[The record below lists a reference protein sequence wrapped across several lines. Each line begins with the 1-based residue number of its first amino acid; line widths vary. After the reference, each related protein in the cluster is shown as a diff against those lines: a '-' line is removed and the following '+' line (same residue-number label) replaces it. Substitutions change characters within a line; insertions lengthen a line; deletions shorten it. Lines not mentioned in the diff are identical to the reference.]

1 MSPRAKDLSTAS
13 PAAQLAGFIDKYD
26 PAVGKLARPARAA
39 MRKRLPTAL
48 ELVYDNYQF
57 LAIGYSAT
65 ERASDCIVSLA
76 VSPKGVALSFYY
88 GASIPDPAG
97 VLLGSGNQNRFV
109 RLESAA
115 TLTARRWPPSHL
127 GCRAGPDS
135 PAGRRQEPHDHQV
148 HLREAAPAPVESP
161 GRWHPSLRPSPSSS
175 PGNGSPWRASPAPAI
190 GRRTRSSG
198 GSARP
203 VTRRFP

>member
-26 PAVGKLARPARAA
+26 PAVGKLARSARAA

-88 GASIPDPAG
+88 GTSIPDPAG

-115 TLTARRWPPSHL
+115 TLSDPPVAALITSAVALARTPL
-127 GCRAGPDS
+127 
-135 PAGRRQEPHDHQV
+135 PAGGKSRTIIKSISAKQRPRRK
-148 HLREAAPAPVESP
+148 ATKS
-161 GRWHPSLRPSPSSS
+161 
-175 PGNGSPWRASPAPAI
+175 
-190 GRRTRSSG
+190 
-198 GSARP
+198 
-203 VTRRFP
+203 